1 MICPTCHQ
9 SVAPRRAEDPFH
21 GLAVAAHLY
30 VTDVDRML
38 PLRGD
43 TDIQRAANYADDARA
58 ARQER
63 LRAAL
68 TDFCERANT
77 GRPPFADERAIAYA
91 RSIVWEMIAEGTLD
105 DRHRVKMLEGVRL
118 APDGKVTGVI
128 ASRFGGGVLDMG
140 RAA

>member
-9 SVAPRRAEDPFH
+9 ETPR
-21 GLAVAAHLY
+21 LAANAIAAHLY

-43 TDIQRAANYADDARA
+43 TDIQRAANYADDVRA

-68 TDFCERANT
+68 TDFCERANA
-77 GRPPFADERAIAYA
+77 GRPPFANEDAIAYA
-91 RSIVWEMIAEGTLD
+91 QSIVWEMTNEGTLD
-105 DRHRVKMLEGVRL
+105 DRHLVKMLEGVRL
-118 APDGKVTGVI
+118 APDGKVTGSI
-128 ASRFGGGVLDMG
+128 ASRFGGAVVDMG
-140 RAA
+140 QAA

>member
-9 SVAPRRAEDPFH
+9 ETPR
-21 GLAVAAHLY
+21 LAADTIAAHLY

-43 TDIQRAANYADDARA
+43 TDIQRAANYADDVRA

-63 LRAAL
+63 LRAVL
-68 TDFCERANT
+68 TDFCERGNA
-77 GRPPFADERAIAYA
+77 GRPAFADERAIAYA
-91 RSIVWEMIAEGTLD
+91 QSVVWEMIAEGTLD

-118 APDGKVTGVI
+118 APDGEVTGSI
-128 ASRFGGGVLDMG
+128 AARFGGVVVDMEQ
-140 RAA
+140 AA